1 MRTYFHSET
10 IKGKF
15 VELIFGAI
23 PFVLMLTL
31 SAVEKIGDLSAFIR
45 VRIYYIDRRIALTI
59 AKVLG

>member
-1 MRTYFHSET
+1 MRTFFHSET

-23 PFVLMLTL
+23 PFMLMLAL

>member
-23 PFVLMLTL
+23 PFVLMAVL
-31 SAVEKIGDLSAFIR
+31 SAVEKVGDLSSFIR
-45 VRIYYIDRRIALTI
+45 VRLYYIDRRIALTI
-59 AKVLG
+59 AKMLG

>member
-1 MRTYFHSET
+1 MRTFFHSET
-10 IKGKF
+10 TKGKF

-31 SAVEKIGDLSAFIR
+31 SAIEKIGDLSAFIR

>member
-1 MRTYFHSET
+1 MRTLFHCET

-31 SAVEKIGDLSAFIR
+31 AGVEKLGDLSAFIR
-45 VRIYYIDRRIALTI
+45 VRIYYLDRHIAITI
-59 AKVLG
+59 SKVLG